1 MNLQKRISRWKM
13 DRNIKRFQRNM
24 LRQIKDISN
33 IIYLYFTILIR
44 GNPYS
49 KKQQAIMIASIKD
62 CRDQIAKL
70 TEYLDAIQNSIQI
83 SYNTDSSN
91 KENN

>member
-1 MNLQKRISRWKM
+1 M
-13 DRNIKRFQRNM
+13 DRNIKRFQRNI

-49 KKQQAIMIASIKD
+49 KKQQVIMVASIKD

-70 TEYLDAIQNSIQI
+70 IEYLDTIQSTITL
-83 SYNTDSSN
+83 SYNTDNLN
-91 KENN
+91 KEE